1 MAKPVGVDL
10 GSRTIK
16 ILTLETSG
24 KRYRIS
30 RFFNEPLP
38 SLPEEGSA
46 SRVIAT
52 LFKDNKLPRDQVVLG
67 FDAYASIIRE
77 LTVPFKNPDQIRKI
91 IKYES
96 EGQLFSFGIDEVVID
111 FVKVRENPESS
122 DLIVIAVVKEIL
134 GEKIRTLEE
143 AYIDPLSADIDL
155 LAHYNSLSITP
166 YMEEHGTLALID
178 VGFQSTKMLVVS
190 EGLPVLLRG
199 MRGGLSSIVNAIQ
212 QETGTTLPAADEK
225 VRSRLPAIAP
235 SLAEEDPKEEVMVV
249 VQDGEELPESSDMER
264 GRDELEDEFLA
275 DRTTHLCGK
284 IVREL
289 NRSLARLQTSRPV
302 DLILLTGGG
311 SQIPGLADSI
321 HRGLGIPVRMFDV
334 LEHVDHSFSDEERA
348 AVEPFVSVPLGLAL
362 KQLGGD
368 ASGTEFRREELAFQK
383 RFEQIKIPLT
393 VCLVLLL
400 GFLGLVTWRFRSDYK
415 LRGQE
420 YDLLTWQVVNAMGNT
435 LGMKEFQRYLDK
447 SKLDENGNAYV
458 VLDKIP
464 GSRFQRHLK
473 VHKQIR
479 EVRRA
484 LDREM
489 GKVSDS
495 DTDKH
500 NCALKTW
507 NELFKYIAMA
517 QNEMNNGGLSPI
529 IPYIEFNQKGVKCN
543 LVLRS
548 YRERDPLVKAI
559 DSSDLLKVGKYSSQ
573 DHPDDLEDQEAVI
586 YYLQDIPLKVSNK

>member
-1 MAKPVGVDL
+1 MMLCFLLLFK
-10 GSRTIK
+10 
-16 ILTLETSG
+16 
-24 KRYRIS
+24 IS
-30 RFFNEPLP
+30 RFFNQPLP
-38 SLPEEGSA
+38 ALPEEGST
-46 SRVIAT
+46 SQVIAT
-52 LFKDNKLPRDQVVLG
+52 LFKENKLPRDQVVLG

-122 DLIVIAVVKEIL
+122 DLIVIAVVKKIL

-143 AYIDPLSADIDL
+143 AYIDPLSADVDL

-166 YMEEHGTLALID
+166 YMEEHPTLALID

-212 QETGTTLPAADEK
+212 QETSTSLPAADEK

-235 SLAEEDPKEEVMVV
+235 SLTEKDPKEEVLVV
-249 VQDGEELPESSDMER
+249 LQDGEDLPESSDMER
-264 GRDELEDEFLA
+264 GREELEDEFLA
-275 DRTTHLCGK
+275 DRATQLCGK

-289 NRSLARLQTSRPV
+289 NRSLARLKTPQPV

-321 HRGLGIPVRMFDV
+321 NRGLDIPVRLFDV

-348 AVEPFVSVPLGLAL
+348 VVEPFVSVPLGLAL

-383 RFEQIKIPLT
+383 RFEQIKIPLA

-420 YDLLTWQVVNAMGNT
+420 YDVLTWQVVNALGNT
-435 LGMKEFQRYLDK
+435 LGLKEFQKYLDR

-458 VLDKIP
+458 KLDKIP
-464 GSRFQRHLK
+464 GTRFQRHTK
-473 VHKQIR
+473 VYRQLR
-479 EVRRA
+479 EVRKA

-489 GKVSDS
+489 GKISDS
-495 DTDKH
+495 DTDEH
-500 NCALKTW
+500 HCALDTW
-507 NELFKYIAMA
+507 NLLFKRIAIA
-517 QNEMNNGGLSPI
+517 QEDMRNEGLSPI
-529 IPYIEFNQKGVKCN
+529 IPYIEFNQKGIKCN

-559 DSSDLLKVGKYSSQ
+559 DSSGLLEVGKYSSQ
-573 DHPDDLEDQEAVI
+573 DHPKDLVDKEAVI
-586 YYLQDIPLKVSNK
+586 YYLQEIPLKSAKR